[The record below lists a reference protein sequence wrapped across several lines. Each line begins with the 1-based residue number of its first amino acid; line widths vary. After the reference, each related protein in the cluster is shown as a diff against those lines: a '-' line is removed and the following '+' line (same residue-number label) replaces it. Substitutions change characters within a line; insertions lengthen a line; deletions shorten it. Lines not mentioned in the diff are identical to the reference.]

1 MTSLRKDAIELLEH
15 RSENTSIEK
24 EKAFERLEQLSKKVP
39 DMFYSAVKCII
50 LLSRINESERFTE
63 VRESMTEEMI
73 RKAVLSFVTEYPI
86 KKVALFGSRAL
97 GTNQE
102 DSDVDLIMEFS
113 APISLLTLSEIQ
125 CQLEDMLNL
134 DVDVIHG
141 PIRDTDLIE
150 VGKEIELYA
159 A

>member
-1 MTSLRKDAIELLEH
+1 MLN
-15 RSENTSIEK
+15 NT
-24 EKAFERLEQLSKKVP
+24 
-39 DMFYSAVKCII
+39 
-50 LLSRINESERFTE
+50 
-63 VRESMTEEMI
+63 
-73 RKAVLSFVTEYPI
+73 
-86 KKVALFGSRAL
+86 
-97 GTNQE
+97 
-102 DSDVDLIMEFS
+102 
-113 APISLLTLSEIQ
+113 LLTLSEIQ

>member
-1 MTSLRKDAIELLEH
+1 MLNNS
-15 RSENTSIEK
+15 
-24 EKAFERLEQLSKKVP
+24 
-39 DMFYSAVKCII
+39 
-50 LLSRINESERFTE
+50 
-63 VRESMTEEMI
+63 
-73 RKAVLSFVTEYPI
+73 
-86 KKVALFGSRAL
+86 SRAL

>member
-1 MTSLRKDAIELLEH
+1 
-15 RSENTSIEK
+15 
-24 EKAFERLEQLSKKVP
+24 
-39 DMFYSAVKCII
+39 
-50 LLSRINESERFTE
+50 
-63 VRESMTEEMI
+63 MTEEMI
-73 RKAVLSFVTEYPI
+73 RKAVLSLVTEYPI
-86 KKVALFGSRAL
+86 KKVALFGSRAS

-113 APISLLTLSEIQ
+113 APVSLLTLSEIQ
-125 CQLEDMLNL
+125 CQLEDILNL

-141 PIRDTDLIE
+141 PIQDTDLIE

>member
-1 MTSLRKDAIELLEH
+1 
-15 RSENTSIEK
+15 
-24 EKAFERLEQLSKKVP
+24 
-39 DMFYSAVKCII
+39 
-50 LLSRINESERFTE
+50 
-63 VRESMTEEMI
+63 MTEEMI
-73 RKAVLSFVTEYPI
+73 RKAVLSLLTEYPI
-86 KKVALFGSRAL
+86 KKVTLFGSRAS
-97 GTNQE
+97 GTHQE

-141 PIRDTDLIE
+141 PIQDTDLIE
-150 VGKEIELYA
+150 VSKEIELYA

>member
-1 MTSLRKDAIELLEH
+1 M
-15 RSENTSIEK
+15 
-24 EKAFERLEQLSKKVP
+24 
-39 DMFYSAVKCII
+39 
-50 LLSRINESERFTE
+50 
-63 VRESMTEEMI
+63 
-73 RKAVLSFVTEYPI
+73 LSFVTEYPI
-86 KKVALFGSRAL
+86 KKVTLFGSRAS